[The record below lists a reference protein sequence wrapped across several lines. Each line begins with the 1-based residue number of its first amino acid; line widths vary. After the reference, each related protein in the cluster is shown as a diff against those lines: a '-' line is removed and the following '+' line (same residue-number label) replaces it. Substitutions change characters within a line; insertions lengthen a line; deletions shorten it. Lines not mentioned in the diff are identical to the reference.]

1 MIKTALIYLPVSTH
15 QTTAMGK
22 TLDLLIM
29 TCLTVKWTARTTLK
43 ICVVLP
49 LLPSTL
55 DLTSFRTYQK
65 EVIHEYLN
73 GRDTIVVQP
82 TGSGKS
88 LCYQFPAV
96 YTGKMSIV
104 ISPMISLMVD
114 QVAKLKRQ
122 GVSST
127 YLGSAHHDKTLEH
140 NILHGNTDITV
151 LFVTPEWLFSSNK
164 IELVRQLVQ
173 EKKVA
178 LIAVDEAHLI
188 FEWQTFREQYKK
200 VETLKQEYLNVP
212 FMLLTATATPEI
224 MEKLQAMFVNP
235 LISKSTVNR
244 RNVKYL
250 VEKLPPKGRPME
262 LNRGDYSIFGQRVTD
277 IVGSE
282 CAIVYTD
289 FIADVGPILCALREC
304 RLSCAGYYGE
314 IEPTDRQESYD
325 QWMT

>member
-1 MIKTALIYLPVSTH
+1 MNFITSSDKNSTDLSTSQYSPNH
-15 QTTAMGK
+15 SNGQDSGFADYDMSDSEMDCQNDIEDMCCIA
-22 TLDLLIM
+22 TLA
-29 TCLTVKWTARTTLK
+29 KHFG
-43 ICVVLP
+43 
-49 LLPSTL
+49 
-55 DLTSFRTYQK
+55 LTSFRTYQK

-151 LFVTPEWLFSSNK
+151 LFVTPEWLFSSNR

-173 EKKVA
+173 EKKIA

-200 VETLKQEYLNVP
+200 VETLKQEYLKWAIHAVDSYSYTRNNGEATGNVC
-212 FMLLTATATPEI
+212 
-224 MEKLQAMFVNP
+224 
-235 LISKSTVNR
+235 KSINFKV
-244 RNVKYL
+244 
-250 VEKLPPKGRPME
+250 
-262 LNRGDYSIFGQRVTD
+262 YS
-277 IVGSE
+277 
-282 CAIVYTD
+282 
-289 FIADVGPILCALREC
+289 
-304 RLSCAGYYGE
+304 
-314 IEPTDRQESYD
+314 
-325 QWMT
+325 